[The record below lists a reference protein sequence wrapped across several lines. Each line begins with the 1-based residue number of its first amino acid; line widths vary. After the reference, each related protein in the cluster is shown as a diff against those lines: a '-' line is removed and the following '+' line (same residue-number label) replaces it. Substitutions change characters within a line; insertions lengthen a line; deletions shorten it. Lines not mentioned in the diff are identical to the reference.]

1 MGSMGGGGLLLMGK
15 SIKADVRG
23 SPLLKHLLLHP
34 TAETSQ
40 IGDFRELKEPESS
53 RPAASFLLQISFFK

>member
-1 MGSMGGGGLLLMGK
+1 MGK

-34 TAETSQ
+34 TPETSQ